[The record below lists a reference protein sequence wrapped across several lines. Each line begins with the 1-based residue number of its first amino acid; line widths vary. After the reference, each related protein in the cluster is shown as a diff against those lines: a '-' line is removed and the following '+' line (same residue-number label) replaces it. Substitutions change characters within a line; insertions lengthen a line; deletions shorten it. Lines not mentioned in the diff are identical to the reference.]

1 MHSSSGVE
9 LAAPKRPAHR
19 FVAGLITA
27 AFALLAFG
35 VVTTW
40 SAPACADGRTE
51 NAARG
56 LEQKAMQEDYLAT
69 DFDKALEKLNQATAK
84 CGTERCS
91 SIVRAQLK
99 RDIGVV
105 QIAKQN
111 REAAVAAF
119 AEALRADSNV
129 VLDPDT
135 RTKEVDAA
143 WNEAKKQ
150 AGGGGGAGA
159 GAGTSP
165 PSGDFTVNRAAQTLV
180 RTPLP
185 IYAEYTG
192 SETLAKVVLKY
203 KAFGMGEWKTLEMK
217 TMDKGWGG
225 EIPCLDVVGGDILYY
240 VQGFNAAND
249 PVATSGDRN
258 NPFKTTAKANFSGDL
273 PHFPGKSPPSQ
284 CQDTGDCP
292 PDFPGCKKPAQPT
305 TEEGGT
311 GESSLKSE
319 GADCESDDQ
328 CESGT
333 CSAEKTCAAGTGKK
347 KFRHWW
353 LGVDL
358 QMDFI
363 PLPGADQVCLLT
375 DPNATPKNTAGYY
388 CYYGGDFPSRTDRS
402 ANSAIDPNHSD
413 RVAGGYALGTFRA
426 MASVDYAIN
435 THLLAGVRLGYAFP
449 AYPGAAGG
457 AFPPVHAEA
466 RVTYIFGD
474 EPLAKKGLGFY
485 ASLGAGVTQFAAQ
498 VNVSVI
504 NLNTKTSTVV
514 QAWDFTGPGF
524 AAIGAG
530 LRYAFTPRMAFMFG
544 GRGTA
549 AFGSNATFV
558 PILSPELSLQYGF

>member
-9 LAAPKRPAHR
+9 LAAPKLPSHR
-19 FVAGLITA
+19 IVASVV
-27 AFALLAFG
+27 ALLALG
-35 VVTTW
+35 VVTLF
-40 SAPACADGRTE
+40 SAPARADGRTE

-69 DFDKALEKLNQATAK
+69 DFDKALEKLNSAIGK

-99 RDIGVV
+99 RDVGVV

-135 RTKEVDAA
+135 RTKDVDAA

-150 AGGGGGAGA
+150 AGAGGGAATGGGGGA
-159 GAGTSP
+159 P
-165 PSGDFTVNRAAQTLV
+165 PAGDFTVNRAAQTLV

-217 TMDKGWGG
+217 PMDKAWGA

-273 PHFPGKSPPSQ
+273 PHFPGKAAPSQ

-292 PDFPGCKKPAQPT
+292 PDFPGCKKPVAPSSGD
-305 TEEGGT
+305 EGT
-311 GESSLKSE
+311 AESSLKSE
-319 GADCESDDQ
+319 GEDCESDDQ
-328 CESGT
+328 CASGT
-333 CSAEKTCAAGTGKK
+333 CNAEKTCGAGTGNK
-347 KFRHWW
+347 KFRRWW
-353 LGVDL
+353 IGLDL
-358 QMDFI
+358 QLDFV
-363 PLPGADQVCLLT
+363 PLPGADKVCLLT
-375 DPNATPKNTAGYY
+375 DPQATPVNTAGYY
-388 CYYGGDFPSRTDRS
+388 CYYGGDFPSRTNRAD
-402 ANSAIDPNHSD
+402 NQQIDPNHSD

-426 MASVDYAIN
+426 MASLDYAIN
-435 THLLAGVRLGYAFP
+435 THLLTGVRLGYAFNG
-449 AYPGAAGG
+449 YPGVAGG

-474 EPLAKKGLGFY
+474 QPLAKKGPGIYLSF
-485 ASLGAGVTQFAAQ
+485 GAGVTQFAA
-498 VNVSVI
+498 NVSVSVI
-504 NLNTKTSTVV
+504 RLTTNQATVV

-524 AAIGAG
+524 AALGAG
-530 LRYAFTPRMAFMFG
+530 LRYALSNRAAFMLG
-544 GRGTA
+544 GRATA
-549 AFGSNATFV
+549 GFGNATFV
-558 PILSPELSLQYGF
+558 PILSPELSFQYGL